1 MKMMKKGKTNLNIV
15 LLKYTYTISKTN
27 SFTQTVMSS
36 MSAYEATTKLARK
49 TPTLVQL
56 QV

>member
-1 MKMMKKGKTNLNIV
+1 MKMMKKGKTNLNIA
-15 LLKYTYTISKTN
+15 LLKYTYSISKTN